1 MKTRFIILITIMLM
15 LCGVSTGAQDVPEV
29 KIRIVPSHK
38 AVVPGSDLVLF
49 AEYRMP
55 PETHLT
61 QNFLEMALDSEP
73 KIETVSAGMLEVTPG
88 VFLEDELIRRDTA
101 ILKLPLSI
109 SPDQPH
115 GELTI
120 KGYASYQI
128 CTEGEHF
135 MCFPPKQIPF
145 DIRITIARESVQ
157 NPAVLEIERQFKE
170 KSASDETLE
179 GRLSSALDKGSWMAL
194 MIVFVAGFLTSLTP
208 CIYPMIPITIGY
220 IGGRS
225 AGHGKWRG
233 FVLSLFYVLGLAV
246 IYSSLG
252 VVAAL
257 TKSLFGSITQT
268 PLIVGIVGVIF
279 AAMGLSMLGIFDI
292 SLPSGIATKLQG
304 SGPRRGFF
312 GAMIMGMVAG
322 LVAAPC
328 AGPVVILLLTYIATT
343 GRIVVGFSLM
353 MAFAFG
359 MGIIFLILGTFSG
372 LLTSLPS
379 AGMWMDKVKK
389 TFGVLMIAAAIWI
402 VGPSLPPPLSGI
414 LWGVFSV
421 MLAALIGLFEKLE
434 EGAETTSRFR
444 KGLALILAVAGLYMI
459 ISLLP
464 VPGRVVPTPGTP
476 EIGGGTTA
484 GSAWRTDLDQAL
496 IDAKQ
501 QNRPI
506 LIDFGAEW
514 CAACK
519 ELEHKTFSNDEIK
532 TILADYMLIRIDCTD
547 SKSQRVRD
555 IQERFDVK
563 GLPTVIYL
571 SPAGEEVARFVSFL
585 PPAQFKRFMESAR
598 ASAVTAAE

>member
-1 MKTRFIILITIMLM
+1 
-15 LCGVSTGAQDVPEV
+15 
-29 KIRIVPSHK
+29 
-38 AVVPGSDLVLF
+38 
-49 AEYRMP
+49 
-55 PETHLT
+55 
-61 QNFLEMALDSEP
+61 
-73 KIETVSAGMLEVTPG
+73 
-88 VFLEDELIRRDTA
+88 
-101 ILKLPLSI
+101 
-109 SPDQPH
+109 
-115 GELTI
+115 
-120 KGYASYQI
+120 
-128 CTEGEHF
+128 
-135 MCFPPKQIPF
+135 
-145 DIRITIARESVQ
+145 
-157 NPAVLEIERQFKE
+157 
-170 KSASDETLE
+170 
-179 GRLSSALDKGSWMAL
+179 
-194 MIVFVAGFLTSLTP
+194 
-208 CIYPMIPITIGY
+208 
-220 IGGRS
+220 
-225 AGHGKWRG
+225 
-233 FVLSLFYVLGLAV
+233 
-246 IYSSLG
+246 
-252 VVAAL
+252 
-257 TKSLFGSITQT
+257 
-268 PLIVGIVGVIF
+268 
-279 AAMGLSMLGIFDI
+279 
-292 SLPSGIATKLQG
+292 
-304 SGPRRGFF
+304 
-312 GAMIMGMVAG
+312 MIMGMVAG